1 MPRCHP
7 RQVGS
12 HYHFSETNKQ
22 LSFDRGLALG
32 KRLDIAAGTAV
43 RFEPGEGKTVT
54 LVQIA
59 GKQLV
64 SGGNNLFKRAF
75 GSVEGVQSLRDVDLS
90 SLREAFVR
98 EVVAAGFYHS
108 AQPGVTPSLDAVA
121 PFELS
126 REAYASIYGPTT
138 GDRVRLG
145 DSPLWIQVERDL
157 TSYGDECKFG
167 GGKVLRE
174 GMGQATGRPDEETLD
189 LVITNA
195 LIVNWDGIYKADIGV
210 KKGMIVGIGKAGN
223 PDVMDGVTDGMVV
236 GANTETI
243 AAEKLIV
250 TAGAI
255 DAHVHCASDSANF
268 SESRE
273 TELIIV
279 SALPRHLSSALHRGS
294 SKRYH
299 HASRRWYWTQRRN

>member
-1 MPRCHP
+1 M
-7 RQVGS
+7 
-12 HYHFSETNKQ
+12 
-22 LSFDRGLALG
+22 
-32 KRLDIAAGTAV
+32 

-174 GMGQATGRPDEETLD
+174 GMGQATGRPDKETLD

-210 KKGMIVGIGKAGN
+210 KNGMIVGIGKAGN
-223 PDVMDGVTDGMVV
+223 PDVMDGVTEGMVV

-255 DAHVHCASDSANF
+255 DAHVHCRSNAPMTIDVHD
-268 SESRE
+268 
-273 TELIIV
+273 TELNPV
-279 SALPRHLSSALHRGS
+279 SHLRRHLSTAMHRSS
-294 SKRYH
+294 SKRNHY
-299 HASRRWYWTQRRN
+299 ASWRGYWTQCRNERNDLHALEILRASHADRAR